1 MQRTNRSTPQANEN
15 KREIASI
22 YQPSHSRQF
31 KVIYTQEQK
40 NNEEIP

>member
-1 MQRTNRSTPQANEN
+1 MQRTNRPATQANEN

-31 KVIYTQEQK
+31 GVIYMQEQK